1 MNTAS
6 SVRVSYIAGTVL
18 WPVIATTIEYNERVF
33 ATLNSF
39 QEKESRCKSAFVC
52 EQYGHVRVVKRTNST
67 FSWSN
72 FLLSCSSMLLSIDSI
87 Y

>member
-18 WPVIATTIEYNERVF
+18 WPVLATTMEYNERVF

-39 QEKESRCKSAFVC
+39 QEKEF
-52 EQYGHVRVVKRTNST
+52 
-67 FSWSN
+67 
-72 FLLSCSSMLLSIDSI
+72 
-87 Y
+87 